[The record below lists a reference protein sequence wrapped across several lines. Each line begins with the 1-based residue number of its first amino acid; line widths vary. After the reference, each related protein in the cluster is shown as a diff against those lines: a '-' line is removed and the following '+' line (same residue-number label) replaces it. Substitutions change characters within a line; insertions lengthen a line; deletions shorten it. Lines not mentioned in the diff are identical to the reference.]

1 MFSVFPLVIFLVTTV
16 KFESKFVTILS
27 LKFSYQSQFYIFDIS
42 NETTT
47 RTTKTYN
54 RHYGQSE

>member
-27 LKFSYQSQFYIFDIS
+27 LKFSYQSQFYIFDTTT
-42 NETTT
+42 ETRT